1 MSQLWRTIEEPIVEE
16 EPTEFLLSGM
26 VDNLGQIF
34 EYNPQ
39 TGEMQYHQFELPEQ
53 PVELY
58 TLASS
63 EDGKKIFANGYMS
76 GGLGVYDVATGNK
89 ELYRNIS
96 QIEDMFHIN
105 NTLYIGAYPLAR
117 LLVYDRSL
125 PWDTGNP
132 KEVIRMR

>member
-1 MSQLWRTIEEPIVEE
+1 
-16 EPTEFLLSGM
+16 M
-26 VDNLGQIF
+26 VDNLGQLF

-39 TGEMQYHQFELPEQ
+39 TGEIQYHQFELPEQ

-63 EDGKKIFANGYMS
+63 ADGKKIFANGYMS

-96 QIEDMFHIN
+96 QIEDN
-105 NTLYIGAYPLAR
+105 
-117 LLVYDRSL
+117 V
-125 PWDTGNP
+125 
-132 KEVIRMR
+132 